1 MRLLLFISLIF
12 GANLS
17 LFSQMKNIPL
27 YPAGITVEWSALPPV
42 EATEPPSHPITTSAP
57 TPAPQMDDDDEKNKK
72 VSKWRKPKAPPTKKA
87 PEPIENLEPLAP
99 VVAPK
104 PAVAK
109 PVSAEPIAVNRLIRV
124 VNALNLDTNQ
134 RLALIFYNEKGA
146 IIPKQLRV
154 VTNTERPSAS
164 RIFFMDKVSYSAFKG
179 VLDVYFVPKEA
190 EFMNVAII
198 DKNDKIVRVPTHP
211 TYDAKNMLAI
221 NDFLNTE
228 PANRI
233 MLQFEIAG
241 SPEKGVLRLGGF
253 RFGKAR

>member
-1 MRLLLFISLIF
+1 MRLLLLISLVF

-27 YPAGITVEWSALPPV
+27 YPAGITVEWTALPPAEV
-42 EATEPPSHPITTSAP
+42 VEPPSAVTAP
-57 TPAPQMDDDDEKNKK
+57 ATPQINDDDNKPKK
-72 VSKWRKPKAPPTKKA
+72 VSKWRKPKNTPAKKG
-87 PEPIENLEPLAP
+87 EETIEDLEPLAP
-99 VVAPK
+99 VVVK
-104 PAVAK
+104 PATAK
-109 PVSAEPIAVNRLIRV
+109 PVVTEPVAVNRLIRV
-124 VNALNLDTNQ
+124 INALNLGAGQ
-134 RLALIFYNEKGA
+134 RLALVFYNDKGA

-154 VTNTERPSAS
+154 VSNTEKPAAS

-198 DKNDKIVRVPTHP
+198 DQNDKIVRVPTHP
-211 TYDAKNMLAI
+211 TYNAKNMLAI
-221 NDFLNTE
+221 DDFLNTE

>member
-1 MRLLLFISLIF
+1 MRLLLLISLVF
-12 GANLS
+12 GANTY

-42 EATEPPSHPITTSAP
+42 EAAEP
-57 TPAPQMDDDDEKNKK
+57 TPAVATSKDDDDDDDDDKPKK
-72 VSKWRKPKAPPTKKA
+72 ASKWRRPKPAPAKKV
-87 PEPIENLEPLAP
+87 EEQVEKLEPLAP
-99 VVAPK
+99 VVAVK
-104 PAVAK
+104 K
-109 PVSAEPIAVNRLIRV
+109 PVITEPVSVNRLIRV
-124 VNALNLDTNQ
+124 VNSLSLTAGQ

-154 VTNTERPSAS
+154 VSNTEKPSAS

-190 EFMNVAII
+190 VFMNVAII
-198 DKNDKIVRVPTHP
+198 DQNDKIIRVPTHP

-228 PANRI
+228 PNNRI

-241 SPEKGVLRLGGF
+241 SPERGVLRLGGF
-253 RFGKAR
+253 RFGRAR

>member
-1 MRLLLFISLIF
+1 MRVLLLISLVL
-12 GANLS
+12 GANVS

-42 EATEPPSHPITTSAP
+42 EAVEPHPATAP
-57 TPAPQMDDDDEKNKK
+57 TPAAKDDDDDDDKNKRI
-72 VSKWRKPKAPPTKKA
+72 SKWRKPKAPPAKKA
-87 PEPIENLEPLAP
+87 PEPIENLEPLSP
-99 VVAPK
+99 VVK
-104 PAVAK
+104 DTAK
-109 PVSAEPIAVNRLIRV
+109 PVVTTPVAVNRLIRV
-124 VNALNLDTNQ
+124 VNALNLNADQ
-134 RLALIFYNEKGA
+134 RLALVFYNDKGA
-146 IIPKQLRV
+146 ILPKQLRV
-154 VTNTERPSAS
+154 VANTEKPSAS

-179 VLDVYFVPKEA
+179 VLDIYFVPKEA

-198 DKNDKIVRVPTHP
+198 DQNDKIVRVPSHP
-211 TYDAKNMLAI
+211 TYNAKNMLAI
-221 NDFLNTE
+221 DDFLNTE